1 MTSIPGA
8 VHTLQRWARKA
19 WTFLR
24 FFSRRF
30 YNKCDLDSVYFSA
43 AAIAFNFLVTVIP
56 LGLLLVT
63 LSGFAYQGDGELRE
77 VLNSWM
83 KGAGPLVPETMI
95 EELERTIFSDA
106 STSITG
112 VLGLLSLFWLVSR
125 LFGTIRTAFD
135 RIYEVPRGR
144 NPILGKLYD
153 FLLALMV
160 SISLFAT
167 LVMNTL
173 ASLVKDSIPG
183 EIAARW
189 PLVGRLVGTG
199 SAGLLGGFFTLLL
212 FFTLYWAAPNRR
224 VSLRQAG
231 LAAVLAA
238 VASWIGTRFYL
249 WSISRPDWG
258 VVYGSLA
265 TVMATFLWLYLICV
279 ILLAAAE
286 VSQVVHEW
294 LHVRRSLR
302 IAPRDNEWRESVA
315 E

>member
-1 MTSIPGA
+1 MTPIPGA
-8 VHTLQRWARKA
+8 VHTLQRWARKT

-63 LSGFAYQGDGELRE
+63 LSGFAYQGDGDLRE
-77 VLNSWM
+77 VMNSWM
-83 KGAGPLVPETMI
+83 EGAGPLVPESMT
-95 EELERTIFSDA
+95 EELEKAFFSDT

-144 NPILGKLYD
+144 NPILGKLFD

-173 ASLVKDSIPG
+173 ASLVRDSLPG

-199 SAGLLGGFFTLLL
+199 SAELLGGFFTLLL

-224 VSLRQAG
+224 VSLKQAG
-231 LAAVLAA
+231 LATVIAA
-238 VASWIGTRFYL
+238 VSAWIGTRFYL
-249 WSISRPDWG
+249 WSISSPDWG

-286 VSQVVHEW
+286 VSQIVHEW
-294 LHVRRSLR
+294 LHVKRSLR
-302 IAPRDNEWRESVA
+302 VAPRDTEWREGVA
-315 E
+315 D